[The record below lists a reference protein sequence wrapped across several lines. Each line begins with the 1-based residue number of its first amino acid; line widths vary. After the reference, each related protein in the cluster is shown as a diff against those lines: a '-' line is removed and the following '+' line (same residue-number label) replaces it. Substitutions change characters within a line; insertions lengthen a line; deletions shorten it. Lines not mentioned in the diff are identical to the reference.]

1 MAFQSK
7 NERGEWGLALSEHA
21 KSMMLDTIGT
31 NFIPLYRFLGPISI
45 TIILIL
51 FVIGLIRILGTFVFR
66 VLVLVR
72 LHGCGVWV
80 LGAVWGALFQILIS
94 PIRWADKAAKEV
106 ADRVEEHVN
115 APSTTL
121 YPQQQLEDAR
131 THTWRA
137 AVELFKNTAP
147 AVEEKREPADSGSSV

>member
-1 MAFQSK
+1 
-7 NERGEWGLALSEHA
+7 
-21 KSMMLDTIGT
+21 MMIDTIGT
-31 NFIPLYRFLGPISI
+31 NFIPLYRFFGPISI

-51 FVIGLIRILGTFVFR
+51 FVIGLVRILGTFVFR

-94 PIRWADKAAKEV
+94 PVKWADKAAKEV

-115 APSTTL
+115 APSTAL

-131 THTWRA
+131 TQTWRT
-137 AVELFKNTAP
+137 AVGLFKNSAP
-147 AVEEKREPADSGSSV
+147 AVEERSEPADPGSNV